1 MKEKTADEIISE
13 IEERMSGLFL
23 KAPRK
28 IKMKEDTYKKIAT
41 EVQEQGDIIEV
52 LDVRRQ
58 PLNSLYGL
66 KIEIDNSIKKIGRC
80 FKWKKIA

>member
-1 MKEKTADEIISE
+1 MKEKTADEVISE
-13 IEERMSGLFL
+13 IEETMKRLFL

-52 LDVRRQ
+52 LDVSKQ
-58 PLNSLYGL
+58 PLNLLCGL
-66 KIEIDNSIKKIGRC
+66 SIEIDNSIEKDWDV
-80 FKWKKIA
+80 F

>member
-1 MKEKTADEIISE
+1 MKEKTADEVISE
-13 IEERMSGLFL
+13 IEETMNRSFL

-52 LDVRRQ
+52 LDVSKQ
-58 PLNSLYGL
+58 PLNLLCGL
-66 KIEIDNSIKKIGRC
+66 NIEIDNSIEKDWEV
-80 FKWKKIA
+80 F

>member
-13 IEERMSGLFL
+13 IEETMNRFL

-41 EVQEQGDIIEV
+41 EVQEQVNIIEV
-52 LDVRRQ
+52 LDVRKQ
-58 PLNSLYGL
+58 PLNLLSGL
-66 KIEIDNSIKKIGRC
+66 NIEIDNSIEKDWEV
-80 FKWKKIA
+80 F

>member
-23 KAPRK
+23 KAPQK

-52 LDVRRQ
+52 LDARKQ
-58 PLNSLYGL
+58 PLNPLCGL
-66 KIEIDNSIKKIGRC
+66 KIEIDNSIKKDWEV
-80 FKWKKIA
+80 F